1 MYIIHLDQQNHVLVF
16 VKYRLVKGKYL
27 SKYWEQSF
35 ETLEF
40 MLIVLVTTS
49 GLALNLCSLQFR
61 RQMVLGSGSVCE
73 WWCGGG
79 GEGGGGADAILA
91 SQQLQHHNV
100 SSISE
105 DVRV

>member
-1 MYIIHLDQQNHVLVF
+1 
-16 VKYRLVKGKYL
+16 
-27 SKYWEQSF
+27 
-35 ETLEF
+35 
-40 MLIVLVTTS
+40 MLIELETTS

-79 GEGGGGADAILA
+79 GGADTILA

-105 DVRV
+105 DLRV